1 MRLLTPSR
9 KQHVAYLRNCAT
21 WQHGSGQRARFQ
33 KFHERDK
40 RDGVEEKSY
49 RQSRLCRVFGNP
61 IAFAIVE
68 LLLENREMSPS
79 QLARALSRSLS
90 RISHTLAALRLAE
103 VVRYDS
109 DSKMRARYR
118 LKHPREIRQVL
129 HALSTFVDSASP
141 SK

>member
-1 MRLLTPSR
+1 
-9 KQHVAYLRNCAT
+9 V
-21 WQHGSGQRARFQ
+21 RFQ

-40 RDGVEEKSY
+40 RVGVEEKSY
-49 RQSRLCRVFGNP
+49 RQSRLCHVFGNP

-79 QLARALSRSLS
+79 QLARALGRSLS

-109 DSKMRARYR
+109 VSKMRARYR

-129 HALSTFVDSASP
+129 RALSTFVDSASS

>member
-1 MRLLTPSR
+1 
-9 KQHVAYLRNCAT
+9 
-21 WQHGSGQRARFQ
+21 
-33 KFHERDK
+33 
-40 RDGVEEKSY
+40 VEEKSY

-129 HALSTFVDSASP
+129 RALSTFVDSASL
-141 SK
+141 ST

>member
-1 MRLLTPSR
+1 
-9 KQHVAYLRNCAT
+9 
-21 WQHGSGQRARFQ
+21 
-33 KFHERDK
+33 
-40 RDGVEEKSY
+40 VEEKSY

-79 QLARALSRSLS
+79 QLARALGRSLS

-129 HALSTFVDSASP
+129 RALSTFVDSASA